1 MTVCRDTYGDR
12 RRRLWDDRPMTKG
25 QIRMAPRLA
34 VLRCL
39 CKLYGIEAVNRD
51 LATRTQHVSDVLTA
65 FGAKVTGPGVLH
77 GPLTIHNADGSYENL
92 HIGRNVHLGRGVFLD
107 LTAPLEIGADATVA
121 MGCTLL
127 THSDVGNR
135 PLASELPRYVAAT
148 TVGEGAYLA
157 ANVTVLA
164 GCHIGRR
171 AVVAAGGVVT
181 RPVRDGSRVAG
192 VPAREI
198 PPGGQAAEHDP
209 HALGD
214 YQA

>member
-1 MTVCRDTYGDR
+1 
-12 RRRLWDDRPMTKG
+12 
-25 QIRMAPRLA
+25 MAPRLA

-39 CKLYGIEAVNRD
+39 CKLLGIEAVNRD
-51 LATRTQHVSDVLTA
+51 LATRTQHVSDVLSA
-65 FGAKVTGPGVLH
+65 FGAQVTGPGVLH
-77 GPLTIHNADGSYENL
+77 GPLTIHNANGSYENL
-92 HIGRNVHLGRGVFLD
+92 RIGPNVHLGRGVLLD
-107 LTAPLEIGADATVA
+107 LTAPLEIGADATVS

-135 PLASELPRYVAAT
+135 PLASDLPRHVAPT
-148 TVGEGAYLA
+148 TVGEGAYLG

-171 AVVAAGGVVT
+171 AVVGAGGVVT

-198 PPGGQAAEHDP
+198 HAEGPALEQDP
-209 HALGD
+209 HVLGD
-214 YQA
+214 Y